1 MTTPE
6 YFISNEDKL
15 GVINSHI
22 RSIELNK
29 YTHEIILIEQNAL
42 GNRDQNAI
50 DRANSQIADADAQ
63 LTALIDQKKAIESE

>member
-29 YTHEIILIEQNAL
+29 YTHEIIHIEQNAR

>member
-1 MTTPE
+1 M
-6 YFISNEDKL
+6 
-15 GVINSHI
+15 INSHI